1 MVNHSSADQLQQ
13 PGSRPTANGRPR
25 LIFALDATASR
36 QPTWDKA
43 CTLQA
48 EIFAAATEAAGSVEV
63 QLVYFRG
70 LNECRASRWYANSTD
85 LNKSMTKI
93 MCESGE
99 TQIGKVLAHA
109 REEASRGELK
119 GVVFIGDAFEELT
132 DDVIGA
138 AVALGSKKVPVFM
151 LLEGKD
157 TEAEKAFKAIAHASG
172 GVYLR
177 FDSNAPAE
185 LRKLL
190 QAVGLY
196 LATGKMDEIKRLA
209 ASGSNVRAGR

>member
-1 MVNHSSADQLQQ
+1 MTSVQKQYGARIQSAN
-13 PGSRPTANGRPR
+13 RPPR

-48 EIFAAATEAAGSVEV
+48 EIFTAATAAAAGVEV

-70 LNECRASRWYANSTD
+70 LTECRASRWYRNSAD
-85 LNKSMTKI
+85 LNKSMSRI

-109 REEASRGELK
+109 REEASRDGGSLK
-119 GVVFIGDAFEELT
+119 GLVFIGDAFEELT

-138 AVALGSKKVPVFM
+138 AVALGTKKVPAFM
-151 LLEGKD
+151 LHEGKD
-157 TEAEKAFKAIAHASG
+157 TDAEKAFKAIAHASG

-177 FDSNAPAE
+177 FDGDAPAE
-185 LRKLL
+185 MRKLL

-196 LATGKMDEIKRLA
+196 LATGKMDEIKRLGA
-209 ASGSNVRAGR
+209 ASVRIGQ

>member
-1 MVNHSSADQLQQ
+1 MRV
-13 PGSRPTANGRPR
+13 PR

-48 EIFAAATEAAGSVEV
+48 EIFTAATAAAAGVEV

-70 LNECRASRWYANSTD
+70 LNECRASWWYANSAD

-109 REEASRGELK
+109 REETLRDGAGLK
-119 GVVFIGDAFEELT
+119 GVIFIGDAFEELP

-138 AVALGSKKVPVFM
+138 AVALGVKKVPVFM
-151 LLEGKD
+151 LHEGRD

-185 LRKLL
+185 MRKLL

-196 LATGKMDEIKRLA
+196 LATGKMDDIKRLA
-209 ASGSNVRAGR
+209 SGGSSVRIGQ